1 MVQSRPH
8 GQEQLTNTRWT
19 PYIYVLCYG
28 DGACVLVFCLFMFC
42 WAFVLCFWMHKKQR
56 ESGRAGGKGKN
67 MIKMYRMKNLTNKSV
82 INKVHGHTKKTM

>member
-1 MVQSRPH
+1 MDSIYLCALLWQWCLWLGVLPF
-8 GQEQLTNTRWT
+8 
-19 PYIYVLCYG
+19 YVL
-28 DGACVLVFCLFMFC
+28 FC